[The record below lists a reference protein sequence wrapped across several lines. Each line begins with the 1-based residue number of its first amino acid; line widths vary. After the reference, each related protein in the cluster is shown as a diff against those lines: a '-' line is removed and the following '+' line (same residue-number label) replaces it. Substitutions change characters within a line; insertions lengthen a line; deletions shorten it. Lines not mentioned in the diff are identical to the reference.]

1 MNKLLMALALAP
13 VNLWA
18 ASAAAPSNLPGASMS
33 GQLAQMLL
41 GLLAVVA
48 LIFGMA
54 WLLKRVQ
61 QQSGNPA
68 GQSIKL
74 LGSRALGPR
83 ERLLLVQV
91 GREQLLLGL
100 TPGQI
105 SALHVLKEPVEES
118 FEQPVQPAFAARLL
132 EALGKDPAKSS

>member
-1 MNKLLMALALAP
+1 MNKLLIVLGFAP
-13 VNLWA
+13 LSLWA
-18 ASAAAPSNLPGASMS
+18 ATPAPSAAESMS
-33 GQLAQMLL
+33 GPLAQMLL

-54 WLLKRVQ
+54 WLLKKMQ
-61 QQSGNPA
+61 QQAGNPA
-68 GQSIKL
+68 GQPIKL

-91 GREQLLLGL
+91 GNEQLLLGL

-105 SALHVLKEPVEES
+105 TPLHVLKEPVDD
-118 FEQPVQPAFAARLL
+118 FQEQPAEAESAFAARLL
-132 EALGKDPAKSS
+132 EALGKDPAKPS